1 MFVDAVG
8 SQTHI
13 VGDELLVT
21 DPTRVKKALKEGA
34 CDALLMKVNLIG
46 SISEAIEAATM
57 SQAAFTYDRSEVKL
71 RLINASSDVEYSAYQ
86 GELRL
91 RL

>member
-8 SQTHI
+8 SQTQI
-13 VGDELLVT
+13 VGGELLVT

-46 SISEAIEAATM
+46 SISEAIEAATV
-57 SQAAFTYDRSEVKL
+57 SQTVSWGVMVSHRSAKQRTPPHIPSEMKTT
-71 RLINASSDVEYSAYQ
+71 R
-86 GELRL
+86 R
-91 RL
+91 R